1 MIVNDTIS
9 AQGVCRVLECERTA
23 AAALHHSPP
32 AAVPARGKEEG
43 AGQRAVTGKGAGG
56 LATC

>member
-9 AQGVCRVLECERTA
+9 AQGVCRVLEAEWT

-43 AGQRAVTGKGAGG
+43 AGQCAVTGKGAGG